1 MDPSM
6 KGSSQNGLENSQFI
20 LYTVF
25 LFPSYIL
32 KMLIFKHFI
41 ASYLKAL
48 SFQRL
53 NTLKPRS
60 YIKGESN

>member
-48 SFQRL
+48 SFSAVKYL
-53 NTLKPRS
+53 EAKILH
-60 YIKGESN
+60 

>member
-41 ASYLKAL
+41 ASFLKAL
-48 SFQRL
+48 SFSVVKYL
-53 NTLKPRS
+53 EAKILH
-60 YIKGESN
+60 